1 MVATEKEG
9 EDIVDILLH
18 YMPTGMA
25 LDMMQEVWNDI
36 GSVTENDSLRDT
48 ILMLRYYIKK
58 SIEAG
63 N

>member
-1 MVATEKEG
+1 MVAPEKEG
-9 EDIVDILLH
+9 DDIVDILLH

-25 LDMMQEVWNDI
+25 LDMIQEVWNDI

-58 SIEAG
+58 SMEFG

>member
-25 LDMMQEVWNDI
+25 LDMIQEVWNDI

-58 SIEAG
+58 SMEFG

>member
-1 MVATEKEG
+1 M
-9 EDIVDILLH
+9 I
-18 YMPTGMA
+18 
-25 LDMMQEVWNDI
+25 QEVWNDI

-58 SIEAG
+58 SMEFG